1 MKSRIGRLSYSYSL
15 THKITNFRKQTVLHP
30 NFNATFAPKKE
41 SLMIL
46 NHVKLEQ
53 AVIFIEYITN
63 IAS

>member
-30 NFNATFAPKKE
+30 KLNATFAPKKE

>member
-15 THKITNFRKQTVLHP
+15 THKITNFRKRTVLHA
-30 NFNATFAPKKE
+30 NLNATFASKKE

>member
-30 NFNATFAPKKE
+30 NLNATFAPKKE